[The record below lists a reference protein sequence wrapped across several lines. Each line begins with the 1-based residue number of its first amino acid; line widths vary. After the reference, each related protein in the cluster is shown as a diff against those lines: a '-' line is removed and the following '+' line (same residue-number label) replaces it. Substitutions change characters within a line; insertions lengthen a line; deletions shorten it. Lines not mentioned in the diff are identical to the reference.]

1 MTEKNQDGFIPGQ
14 LVTFEEISKQLRD
27 FKRKALENNSEQPIP
42 LSEKIVKALS
52 QLDHNNDSHWTNAG
66 LPNVKAVE
74 EILGQ
79 DVTRSD
85 INEAAPEFK
94 REV

>member
-14 LVTFEEISKQLRD
+14 LVTFEEITRQLRD
-27 FKRKALENNSEQPIP
+27 RNRKALENNKEQPISV
-42 LSEKIVKALS
+42 SEKIVKALS
-52 QLDHNNDSHWTNAG
+52 QLDQANDAHWTNAG

-79 DVTRSD
+79 DITRAD
-85 INEAAPEFK
+85 INAAAPDF
-94 REV
+94 RRDV